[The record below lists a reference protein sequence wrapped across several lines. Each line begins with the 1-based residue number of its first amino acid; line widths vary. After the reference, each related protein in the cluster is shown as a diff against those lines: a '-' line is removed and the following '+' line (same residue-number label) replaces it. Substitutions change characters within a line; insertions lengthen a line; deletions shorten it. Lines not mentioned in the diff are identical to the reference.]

1 MNIIQQYEWR
11 YICYEELLEEIWGYG
26 QQLINEVGIDCFSF
40 YVAAA
45 AGYHT
50 YSHYIHGYDYEN
62 SIMIKSQVQKSL

>member
-40 YVAAA
+40 YVAAS
-45 AGYHT
+45 GYH
-50 YSHYIHGYDYEN
+50 DYQYFILPFN
-62 SIMIKSQVQKSL
+62 NLKIISYKF